1 MQTVT
6 SADGTEIAYE
16 THGTE
21 SADRTGAEKPPLVL
35 LHGGGTRQYWDP
47 VLTQFVDDYRV
58 FVPDRRGRGDSGDH
72 EAYSLRKEIE
82 DTLAVVEAV
91 DGDPALYGH
100 SYGGLRAIET
110 AREASVAAVVAYEPA
125 VLVGDY
131 RAESE
136 LADRMA
142 AKLDDG
148 DPEGAMRL
156 HLREVLHGDVTDEA
170 FEAWLEAWPAWPEY
184 ADFIESTLRMDRV
197 VEEYRLP
204 ETLDVDA
211 PTLLLTGSEGPQ
223 HLRDSVRAVDEALP
237 DSRLVEFEG
246 VGHDG
251 PTAAADRV
259 TETVREFLAEH
270 RAIQT

>member
-21 SADRTGAEKPPLVL
+21 RDDSAHDAGGEKPPLVL
-35 LHGGGTRQYWDP
+35 VHGGGTRRYWDP
-47 VLTQFVDDYRV
+47 VVSQFAEDYRV

-82 DTLAVVEAV
+82 DTVAVVEAI
-91 DGDPALYGH
+91 DGEPALYGH

-110 AREASVAAVVAYEPA
+110 AREVSVAAVVAYEPA

-131 RAESE
+131 REASD
-136 LADRMA
+136 LADQMA

-156 HLREVLHGDVTDEA
+156 HLREVLHGDDISDEA
-170 FEAWLEAWPAWPEY
+170 FEAWLQEWPAWPEY
-184 ADFIESTLRMDRV
+184 ARFIESTLRMDRPS
-197 VEEYRLP
+197 RNIACPRASTWPPLP
-204 ETLDVDA
+204 CC
-211 PTLLLTGSEGPQ
+211 
-223 HLRDSVRAVDEALP
+223 
-237 DSRLVEFEG
+237 
-246 VGHDG
+246 
-251 PTAAADRV
+251 
-259 TETVREFLAEH
+259 
-270 RAIQT
+270 